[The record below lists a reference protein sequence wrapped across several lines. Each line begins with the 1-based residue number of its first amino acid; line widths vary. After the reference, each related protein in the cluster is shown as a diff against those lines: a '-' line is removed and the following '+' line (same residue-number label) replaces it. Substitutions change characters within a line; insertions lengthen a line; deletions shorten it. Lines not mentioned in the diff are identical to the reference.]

1 VGLEVEMERLRSGAA
16 ALGINLDA
24 DRLSTF
30 QAYFEGL
37 VSWNRRTNLTRIVE
51 RDQVQV
57 LHFLDSL
64 TVALALPG
72 SVLETG
78 RVLDVGTGAGFPGV
92 PLKIAFPAVRLG
104 LLESASKKIGFLER
118 LVKGLGLSGVEV
130 HAGRAETLGRQ
141 PDLRGRFDA
150 VFARAV
156 GPLPVVAELTLP
168 FLRVGGLL
176 VAQRRGNLAR
186 HVEEAAEAM
195 AALGGGA
202 ARVRTIE
209 LPGLSD
215 GRALVVVEKLA
226 PTPDKYPRRPGA
238 PSRRPLGVRAS
249 RTGAA
254 EPSGMAGGPM
264 TGAPRTSE
272 HGGPP

>member
-1 VGLEVEMERLRSGAA
+1 MERLRSGAA
-16 ALGINLDA
+16 ALGIDLDA
-24 DRLSTF
+24 DRLSRF

-92 PLKIAFPAVRLG
+92 PLKIAFPAIRLG
-104 LLESASKKIGFLER
+104 LLESASKKIGFLEW
-118 LVKGLGLSGVEV
+118 LVERLGLSGVVEV

-156 GPLPVVAELTLP
+156 GPMPVVAELTLP

-186 HVEEAAEAM
+186 QVEDAAVAI

-202 ARVRTIE
+202 ARVRNIE

-215 GRALVVVEKLA
+215 GRALVVVEKLT
-226 PTPDKYPRRPGA
+226 PTPDRYPRRPGA
-238 PSRRPLGVRAS
+238 PSKRPLGVRAS